1 MISQLKQT
9 ARRSSVTDTVALSV
23 CRWSLPGAADGA
35 AGRLLCSTL
44 QLLPHT
50 RKLRSKGKRCDR
62 QSVCRLAFWCCTDN
76 LQRLH
81 KPLLQEPGGV
91 CDGDVHSWDTDQSF
105 DGAQTEEVFLLLFS
119 GPQRLLLF

>member
-1 MISQLKQT
+1 MGLLEGYFVPLYNFFLTPENFDQKVKD
-9 ARRSSVTDTVALSV
+9 VT
-23 CRWSLPGAADGA
+23 
-35 AGRLLCSTL
+35 
-44 QLLPHT
+44 
-50 RKLRSKGKRCDR
+50 DR

-81 KPLLQEPGGV
+81 KPLLQEPRGV

-119 GPQRLLLF
+119 GPQRLLLV